1 MGTSTD
7 FCIEGWIYPTEAPAD
22 SDAIYASYPDTTN
35 NNWIIWFRSGKLG
48 VYQYPNANF
57 TTNAFESTST
67 ISINAW
73 THFAFTRSGS
83 VFRLFINGVQE
94 DTYTGSVDF
103 GAANKALTI
112 GRYDSNTTSNFNG
125 YISNLRHV
133 VGRAVYTSNFTPSTS
148 SLGATSG
155 GTSPPQGTETKLL
168 TCQSNRFVDNAST
181 PNTITRNGDVR
192 VTPFSPFA
200 PSAAYDP
207 AVNGGSGYFDGNGD
221 YLTVASAAAIQLDN
235 ATAFTIEFWVN
246 PSVIPTLGSAAFI
259 YRAYNMLSPFQGY
272 GIGIGADTFNT
283 NLQWWDGTSWTSIG
297 AVSANTW
304 THIAISYEGS
314 GTTRRFFINGV
325 LQGSAGTVPA
335 TINYTSGT
343 YQIGARN
350 ADQYL
355 TGYLSNFRIVKG
367 TAVYTAAF
375 TPPTAP
381 LTAITNTS
389 LLCNFTN
396 AGIFDNTG
404 KNNLETVGDAQ
415 IDTTTKKY
423 GTGSMEFD
431 GNGDYLQSA
440 PGNPDFAF
448 GTGGFTI
455 EFWMYANSTTG
466 GVSGF
471 GTTGSVTGGTA
482 LQHDVIF
489 VTNNLR
495 FRIMTGSTITTV
507 ASPSVSTATWTHFA
521 LVREGSTFTVYKDGV
536 SEGTATN
543 SGSLNFNTSWVW
555 RVGSGVGTGTT
566 FFDGYIDDFRI
577 TKGVARYTAN
587 FTPPTSAFLD
597 K

>member
-207 AVNGGSGYFDGNGD
+207 AVNGGSGYFDGTGD
-221 YLTVASAAAIQLDN
+221 FLTAADNAAFNFGTGDFQIAAWVYPTAFVTNNTICSKGSSNIIFDFNSSGTIQVAQYGVAIRVSSSKNITLGQWSYIVASRVGSTTKIFLN
-235 ATAFTIEFWVN
+235 GEEV
-246 PSVIPTLGSAAFI
+246 GSA
-259 YRAYNMLSPFQGY
+259 S
-272 GIGIGADTFNT
+272 DT
-283 NLQWWDGTSWTSIG
+283 S
-297 AVSANTW
+297 
-304 THIAISYEGS
+304 
-314 GTTRRFFINGV
+314 
-325 LQGSAGTVPA
+325 
-335 TINYTSGT
+335 NYTSATAQHVGRDAN
-343 YQIGARN
+343 ISAN
-350 ADQYL
+350 IF
-355 TGYLSNFRIVKG
+355 TGYMADFRIVKG
-367 TAVYTAAF
+367 SGVTSVTQ
-375 TPPTAP
+375 PTAP

-389 LLCNFTN
+389 VLLNYTN

-415 IDTTTKKY
+415 IDTGTKKY

-431 GNGDYLQSA
+431 GTGDYLLLPISE
-440 PGNPDFAF
+440 NLILNSD
-448 GTGGFTI
+448 FTI
-455 EFWMYANSTTG
+455 EGWLYLTS
-466 GVSGF
+466 
-471 GTTGSVTGGTA
+471 GTTYYTLLATSAWAANNGGLLL
-482 LQHDVIF
+482 LQSHPSYSGKLSLWLA
-489 VTNNLR
+489 NNAS
-495 FRIMTGSTITTV
+495 G
-507 ASPSVSTATWTHFA
+507 ASPLLVSASSLSATTWTHFA
-521 LVREGSTFTVYKDGV
+521 ICR
-536 SEGTATN
+536 
-543 SGSLNFNTSWVW
+543 SGSSFKIYLNGVEDASTTSSAAISLAINQIGALSGSNTYN
-555 RVGSGVGTGTT
+555 G
-566 FFDGYIDDFRI
+566 FIDDLRI

-587 FTPPTSAFLD
+587 FTAPTKAFPD
-597 K
+597 Q